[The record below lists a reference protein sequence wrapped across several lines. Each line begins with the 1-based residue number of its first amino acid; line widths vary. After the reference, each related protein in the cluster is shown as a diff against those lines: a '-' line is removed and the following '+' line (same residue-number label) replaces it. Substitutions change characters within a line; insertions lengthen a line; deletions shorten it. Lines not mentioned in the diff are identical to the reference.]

1 MILLSAFFSGGGF
14 HHKEC
19 YLQVAS
25 FREIMS
31 ILSTKNISER
41 LFNVYILNSV
51 LRVSNQYCSYH
62 MYIHLTVFIMKTHL
76 LRKGNFTLKCQNNR
90 K

>member
-14 HHKEC
+14 HHEEC

-51 LRVSNQYCSYH
+51 LRVSN
-62 MYIHLTVFIMKTHL
+62 
-76 LRKGNFTLKCQNNR
+76 
-90 K
+90 